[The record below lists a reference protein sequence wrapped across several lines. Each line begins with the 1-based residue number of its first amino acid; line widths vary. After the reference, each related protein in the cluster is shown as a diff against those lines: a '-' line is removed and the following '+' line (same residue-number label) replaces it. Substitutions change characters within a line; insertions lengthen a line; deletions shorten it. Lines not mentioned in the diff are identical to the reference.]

1 MTTLKSIE
9 SNKASPPKLLPTVAT
24 ATGIPSIAQTYT
36 KKENKQ
42 TMTDEGKYSYMSATD
57 AAPSNLREFSL
68 KKNLEEAEHLI

>member
-1 MTTLKSIE
+1 MKSIE
-9 SNKASPPKLLPTVAT
+9 SNKSSPSKLPTVAT
-24 ATGIPSIAQTYT
+24 AGITSIAQTYT

-57 AAPSNLREFSL
+57 AAPNNLREFSL